1 MPCPIYTCKVNLE
14 TPRELRWHIYKEHPF
29 LMNYGIRVSQSGKIS
44 YTEKAL
50 DYALYLGMIYPS

>member
-14 TPRELRWHIYKEHPF
+14 TPRELRLHIYKEHQF

-44 YTEKAL
+44 YT
-50 DYALYLGMIYPS
+50 